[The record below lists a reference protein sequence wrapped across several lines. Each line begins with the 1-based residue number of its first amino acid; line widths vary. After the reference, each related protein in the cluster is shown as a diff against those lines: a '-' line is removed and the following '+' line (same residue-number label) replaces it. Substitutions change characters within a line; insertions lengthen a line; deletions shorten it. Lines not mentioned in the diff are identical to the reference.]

1 VTGHRSVGHLRLELP
16 PDWASIL
23 AIWDDCHRFLKEHGF
38 GADHAYKLT
47 MTVQELLE
55 NAVKYG
61 SFRSPSHKVAL
72 RVDLDLRQAE
82 IEVTAPADPDPAS
95 LERLQE
101 VLRAIRQHETP
112 LEAYVENLRKAS
124 EPDAGHRPGGGLGLA
139 RIAYEAQCELD
150 FRVDESRR
158 LSITAVHRRGVGTL
172 AGLLESAAHHF
183 PRMTFHSI
191 SQGRTFTAPE
201 LWERAC
207 QVGARLL
214 DRGVRPGEPVGVLLP
229 NSLELL
235 AAYFGVFACGAA
247 VAPLAVPPGLKN
259 MEASLAR
266 LQHIIRDG
274 RIRHLVT
281 GRELGEVLSGA
292 GVPVE
297 ISTPEMLLQGSSQ
310 GVEAQVSPHDL
321 AVVQY
326 TSGST
331 ASPKGVALSHAQ
343 ASAGIRAIVNRAK
356 VTSSDVLYSWLPMS
370 HDMGLVSSM
379 VCLTAGA
386 DVYFSTPSAFIKRP
400 DSWLEGFARAGATL
414 YSGPNFSYQYLIDG
428 VDEETRRRL
437 DLSRWRLACN
447 GAEMIDP
454 LVLERFIATFGP
466 CGFKP
471 ETMFPVYGLAEAT
484 LAVTF
489 PDLGEPPVIEWVD
502 RAVLANQLEVELV
515 PRTHRMARGVVSVGR
530 PVQGLEVRICRRPD
544 ASFVTPER
552 GAEVKILPE
561 HQVGEIEVRG
571 ESVMQGYY
579 RAPDQT
585 KEVLRGGWLATGDL
599 GYLSGGRLY
608 VTGRTK
614 EFMKLRGENY
624 FPEDVEAMVKDLPG
638 VYRHRCTAFVV
649 LRDASERMVVL
660 LETDLESQSEQKR
673 LGSAARQ
680 RVATILGIDA
690 FDVYLV
696 RPRSIL
702 LTTSGKYQRLL
713 MRDRVVTGAIE
724 HNLVGIY

>member
-1 VTGHRSVGHLRLELP
+1 MTDHRSVGHFRLELP

-23 AIWDDCHRFLKEHGF
+23 AIWDDTHRFLKEHGF
-38 GADHAYKLT
+38 GADHAYKLS

-61 SFRSPSHKVAL
+61 SFASPSQKVVL
-72 RVDLDLRQAE
+72 RMDLDVRQAE
-82 IEVTAPADPDPAS
+82 IEVTAPADPDPSS
-95 LERLQE
+95 LAK
-101 VLRAIRQHETP
+101 LRDALSDIRSHDSA
-112 LEAYVENLRKAS
+112 LAAYVEKLRLAS
-124 EPDAGHRPGGGLGLA
+124 VEDLTLPGGLGLA

-150 FRVDESRR
+150 FRVDDSKL
-158 LSITAVHRRGVGTL
+158 LSITAVHQRGVGTL
-172 AGLLESAAHHF
+172 AGLLETAATRF
-183 PRMTFHSI
+183 PRMAFHSLG
-191 SQGRTFTAPE
+191 QGRTMTVPE
-201 LWERAC
+201 LLTQAYRIGSSLTE
-207 QVGARLL
+207 
-214 DRGVRPGEPVGVLLP
+214 RGVRPGEPVGVLLP

-235 AAYFGVFACGAA
+235 STFFGVFYSGGAL
-247 VAPLAVPPGLKN
+247 APLAVPSGLKN
-259 MEASLAR
+259 VEIALTR
-266 LQHIIRDG
+266 LRHILRDG
-274 RIRHLVT
+274 RIRFLVT
-281 GRELGEVLSGA
+281 TSDLGTLLSSA
-292 GVPVE
+292 GLQVE
-297 ISTPEMLLQGSSQ
+297 FLTPEKLLEGPSTPM
-310 GVEAQVSPHDL
+310 VPAVSPHDL

-343 ASAGIRAIVNRAK
+343 ATAGMKAIVTAAE
-356 VTSSDVLYSWLPMS
+356 VTANDVLCSWLPMS
-370 HDMGLVSSM
+370 HDMGFVSNM
-379 VCLTAGA
+379 VCLMAGA
-386 DVYFSTPSAFIKRP
+386 DVYFTSPSAFIKRP
-400 DSWLEGFARAGATL
+400 DAWLEGFARVGATL
-414 YSGPNFSYQYLIDG
+414 YAGPNFSYQYLVDG
-428 VDEETRRRL
+428 VDDELRRRL

-454 LVLERFIATFGP
+454 LVMERFIAAFGP
-466 CGFKP
+466 CGFRP
-471 ETMFPVYGLAEAT
+471 EAMYPVYGLAEAT

-489 PDLGEPPVIEWVD
+489 PEVGEKPVVEWVD

-515 PRTHRMARGVVSVGR
+515 PRTHRLVRGVVSVGR

-544 ASFVTPER
+544 APYAITER
-552 GAEVKILPE
+552 VAEVKVLPE

-585 KEVLRGGWLATGDL
+585 KEAMRGGWLATGDL

-649 LRDASERMVVL
+649 LREATERMVVL
-660 LETDLESQSEQKR
+660 LETDWDAQAELKK
-673 LGSAARQ
+673 LGAAARQ
-680 RVATILGIDA
+680 RVSGILGIEA
-690 FDVYLV
+690 FDIYLV
-696 RPRSIL
+696 KPRSIL